1 MGDNFINLLWLSGF
15 FLTLFTVAELLYH
28 FAKINAEYTRKF
40 VHIGTGLLTMLFP
53 IMFTHYT
60 WVVGICTLFFIVL
73 SLSIKFGFLPSINA
87 IERKSHGSLSYPI
100 IVILAFIFY
109 YFKKS
114 DLSQDYFYF
123 YIPVLTMALADPAAA
138 LFGKK
143 FPIGK
148 YLIGKEQKTLVGSF
162 AFFIVAGF
170 VTFLLLPTNNLL
182 FLILIPLV
190 AALAEAFSTK
200 GLDNLTIP
208 ITIISILYFYN

>member
-15 FLTLFTVAELLYH
+15 FLTLFTVAELLYR

-53 IMFTHYT
+53 IMFTHYA

-162 AFFIVAGF
+162 AFFIVAGL